1 MPSYSQYFRD
11 IVINKYEEGM
21 TEFELSKFFN
31 IDKRTVV
38 SWIEFYKRT
47 GDYSSKQGVGCGR
60 VASFTDKTLIEQ
72 YLIDHPDASAL
83 DIKEA
88 LAPNIPRSTF
98 YDCLNRLGFSFK
110 KKTPKYKQRKEH
122 ERLEYIEKLKEIAQ
136 NLLFYI
142 DEMGCDNKLSIL
154 RGWSLIGE
162 PSYGEVLAYQTQ
174 RRSIVAGYNY
184 ADKKI
189 IAPLEYSGY
198 TNTEIFNQWFEE
210 HLCPSLKPKT
220 TIVMDNAS
228 FHKSSKLI
236 EIANKFDVQILY
248 LPPYSP
254 DLNPI
259 EKVWANFK
267 KIFRKV
273 NNSFEKFYDAI
284 SYVFNKILSD

>member
-47 GDYSSKQGVGCGR
+47 GDYSSKQGVDCGR

-88 LAPNIPRSTF
+88 LAPDIPRSTF

-273 NNSFEKFYDAI
+273 NNSFEKFCDAI

>member
-110 KKTPKYKQRKEH
+110 KRLQKYKQRKEH

-273 NNSFEKFYDAI
+273 NNSFEKFCDAI

>member
-1 MPSYSQYFRD
+1 MPSYSQDFRD

-38 SWIEFYKRT
+38 SWIELYKRT
-47 GDYSSKQGVGCGR
+47 GDYSSRQGVGCGR

-72 YLIDHPDASAL
+72 YLIDHPDASTL

-88 LAPNIPRSTF
+88 LAPDIPRSTF
-98 YDCLNRLGFSFK
+98 YDCLNILGFSFK
-110 KKTPKYKQRKEH
+110 KRLSKYKQRKEH

-162 PSYGEVLAYQTQ
+162 SSYGEVLAYQTQ

-273 NNSFEKFYDAI
+273 NNSFEKFCDAI

>member
-1 MPSYSQYFRD
+1 MPSYSQDFRD

-31 IDKRTVV
+31 IDKRTVI
-38 SWIEFYKRT
+38 SWIKLYKRT

-88 LAPNIPRSTF
+88 LAPDIPRSTF

-110 KKTPKYKQRKEH
+110 KRFPKYKQRKEH

-136 NLLFYI
+136 NLLVYI
-142 DEMGCDNKLSIL
+142 DEMGSDNKLSIL

-236 EIANKFDVQILY
+236 EIANKFDLQILY

-267 KIFRKV
+267 KILRKV
-273 NNSFEKFYDAI
+273 NNSFEKFCDAI

>member
-1 MPSYSQYFRD
+1 M
-11 IVINKYEEGM
+11 
-21 TEFELSKFFN
+21 
-31 IDKRTVV
+31 
-38 SWIEFYKRT
+38 
-47 GDYSSKQGVGCGR
+47 
-60 VASFTDKTLIEQ
+60 
-72 YLIDHPDASAL
+72 
-83 DIKEA
+83 
-88 LAPNIPRSTF
+88 
-98 YDCLNRLGFSFK
+98 
-110 KKTPKYKQRKEH
+110 
-122 ERLEYIEKLKEIAQ
+122 
-136 NLLFYI
+136 LFYI

-228 FHKSSKLI
+228 FHKSPKLI

-259 EKVWANFK
+259 ERVWANFK

-273 NNSFEKFYDAI
+273 NNSFEKFCDAI

>member
-1 MPSYSQYFRD
+1 MIKKYFDSRSCLILAVFIGLGSPI
-11 IVINKYEEGM
+11 IVESFVEE
-21 TEFELSKFFN
+21 K
-31 IDKRTVV
+31 K
-38 SWIEFYKRT
+38 
-47 GDYSSKQGVGCGR
+47 YSSNKIGIDTQYYSSRQGVGCGR

-72 YLIDHPDASAL
+72 YLIDHPDASTL

-88 LAPNIPRSTF
+88 LAPDIPRSTF
-98 YDCLNRLGFSFK
+98 YDCLNILGFSFK

-142 DEMGCDNKLSIL
+142 DEMWCDNKLSIL

-236 EIANKFDVQILY
+236 EIANKFD
-248 LPPYSP
+248 
-254 DLNPI
+254 DL
-259 EKVWANFK
+259 V
-267 KIFRKV
+267 
-273 NNSFEKFYDAI
+273 
-284 SYVFNKILSD
+284 

>member
-1 MPSYSQYFRD
+1 
-11 IVINKYEEGM
+11 
-21 TEFELSKFFN
+21 
-31 IDKRTVV
+31 
-38 SWIEFYKRT
+38 
-47 GDYSSKQGVGCGR
+47 
-60 VASFTDKTLIEQ
+60 
-72 YLIDHPDASAL
+72 
-83 DIKEA
+83 
-88 LAPNIPRSTF
+88 
-98 YDCLNRLGFSFK
+98 
-110 KKTPKYKQRKEH
+110 
-122 ERLEYIEKLKEIAQ
+122 
-136 NLLFYI
+136 
-142 DEMGCDNKLSIL
+142 NKLSIL

-220 TIVMDNAS
+220 TIVIMDNAS

-273 NNSFEKFYDAI
+273 NNSFEKFCDAI

>member
-88 LAPNIPRSTF
+88 LAPDIPRSTF

>member
-1 MPSYSQYFRD
+1 M
-11 IVINKYEEGM
+11 
-21 TEFELSKFFN
+21 
-31 IDKRTVV
+31 
-38 SWIEFYKRT
+38 
-47 GDYSSKQGVGCGR
+47 
-60 VASFTDKTLIEQ
+60 
-72 YLIDHPDASAL
+72 
-83 DIKEA
+83 
-88 LAPNIPRSTF
+88 
-98 YDCLNRLGFSFK
+98 
-110 KKTPKYKQRKEH
+110 
-122 ERLEYIEKLKEIAQ
+122 EYIEKLKEIAQ

-162 PSYGEVLAYQTQ
+162 SSYGEVLAYQTQ

-273 NNSFEKFYDAI
+273 NNSFENF
-284 SYVFNKILSD
+284 VMLSLMCLTKYSRINYITFLE

>member
-88 LAPNIPRSTF
+88 LAPDIPRSTF
-98 YDCLNRLGFSFK
+98 YDCLNRLGLVL

-267 KIFRKV
+267 KYL
-273 NNSFEKFYDAI
+273 EK
-284 SYVFNKILSD
+284 

>member
-60 VASFTDKTLIEQ
+60 VVSFTDKTLIEQ

-88 LAPNIPRSTF
+88 LAPDIPRSTF

-273 NNSFEKFYDAI
+273 NNSFEKFCDAI

>member
-1 MPSYSQYFRD
+1 MPSYSQDFRD

-38 SWIEFYKRT
+38 SWIELYKRT
-47 GDYSSKQGVGCGR
+47 GDYSSRQGVGCGR

-72 YLIDHPDASAL
+72 YLIDHPDASTL

-88 LAPNIPRSTF
+88 LAPDIPRSTF

-273 NNSFEKFYDAI
+273 NNSFEKFCDAI

>member
-1 MPSYSQYFRD
+1 MPSYSQDFRD

-273 NNSFEKFYDAI
+273 NNSFEKFCDAI

>member
-1 MPSYSQYFRD
+1 MPSYSQDFRD
-11 IVINKYEEGM
+11 IVINKHEEGM

-88 LAPNIPRSTF
+88 LAPDIPRSTF

-273 NNSFEKFYDAI
+273 NNSFEKFCDAI

>member
-1 MPSYSQYFRD
+1 
-11 IVINKYEEGM
+11 
-21 TEFELSKFFN
+21 
-31 IDKRTVV
+31 
-38 SWIEFYKRT
+38 
-47 GDYSSKQGVGCGR
+47 
-60 VASFTDKTLIEQ
+60 
-72 YLIDHPDASAL
+72 
-83 DIKEA
+83 
-88 LAPNIPRSTF
+88 
-98 YDCLNRLGFSFK
+98 
-110 KKTPKYKQRKEH
+110 
-122 ERLEYIEKLKEIAQ
+122 
-136 NLLFYI
+136 
-142 DEMGCDNKLSIL
+142 
-154 RGWSLIGE
+154 
-162 PSYGEVLAYQTQ
+162 
-174 RRSIVAGYNY
+174 
-184 ADKKI
+184 I

-273 NNSFEKFYDAI
+273 NNSFEKFCDAI

>member
-1 MPSYSQYFRD
+1 MPSYSQDFRD

-38 SWIEFYKRT
+38 SWIELYKRT
-47 GDYSSKQGVGCGR
+47 GDYSSRQGVGCGR

-72 YLIDHPDASAL
+72 YLIDHPDASTL

-88 LAPNIPRSTF
+88 LAPDIPRSTF
-98 YDCLNRLGFSFK
+98 YDCLNILGFSFK

-162 PSYGEVLAYQTQ
+162 PSYGEVLGINTQ

-273 NNSFEKFYDAI
+273 NNSFEKFCDAI

>member
-1 MPSYSQYFRD
+1 MPSYSQDFRD

-88 LAPNIPRSTF
+88 LAPDIPRSTF

-273 NNSFEKFYDAI
+273 NNSFEKFCDAI

>member
-1 MPSYSQYFRD
+1 
-11 IVINKYEEGM
+11 
-21 TEFELSKFFN
+21 
-31 IDKRTVV
+31 
-38 SWIEFYKRT
+38 
-47 GDYSSKQGVGCGR
+47 
-60 VASFTDKTLIEQ
+60 
-72 YLIDHPDASAL
+72 
-83 DIKEA
+83 
-88 LAPNIPRSTF
+88 
-98 YDCLNRLGFSFK
+98 
-110 KKTPKYKQRKEH
+110 
-122 ERLEYIEKLKEIAQ
+122 
-136 NLLFYI
+136 
-142 DEMGCDNKLSIL
+142 LSIL

>member
-189 IAPLEYSGY
+189 IAPLEHSGY

-273 NNSFEKFYDAI
+273 NNSFEKFCDAI

>member
-21 TEFELSKFFN
+21 TEFELSKFLN

-88 LAPNIPRSTF
+88 LAPDIPRSTF

-273 NNSFEKFYDAI
+273 NNSFEKFCDAI

>member
-1 MPSYSQYFRD
+1 MPSYSQDFRD

-21 TEFELSKFFN
+21 TEFELNKFFN

-38 SWIEFYKRT
+38 SWIELYKRT

-88 LAPNIPRSTF
+88 LAPDIPRSTF
-98 YDCLNRLGFSFK
+98 YDCLNRLGFKFK

-136 NLLFYI
+136 NLLVYI

-220 TIVMDNAS
+220 TIVIDNAS

-267 KIFRKV
+267 KILRKV
-273 NNSFEKFYDAI
+273 NNSFEKFCDAI

>member
-1 MPSYSQYFRD
+1 MPSYSQDFRD

-38 SWIEFYKRT
+38 SWIELYKRT
-47 GDYSSKQGVGCGR
+47 GDYSSRQGVGCGR

-72 YLIDHPDASAL
+72 YLIDHPDASTL

-88 LAPNIPRSTF
+88 LAPDIPRSTF
-98 YDCLNRLGFSFK
+98 YDCLNILGFSFK
-110 KKTPKYKQRKEH
+110 KRLQNISKEKNMKGWS
-122 ERLEYIEKLKEIAQ
+122 IEKLKEIAQ

-162 PSYGEVLAYQTQ
+162 SSYGEVLAYQTQ

-273 NNSFEKFYDAI
+273 NNSFEKFCDAI

>member
-273 NNSFEKFYDAI
+273 NNSFEKFCDAI

>member
-1 MPSYSQYFRD
+1 MPSYSQDFRD

-38 SWIEFYKRT
+38 SWIELYKRT
-47 GDYSSKQGVGCGR
+47 GDYSSRQGIGCGR

-72 YLIDHPDASAL
+72 YLIDHPDASTL

-88 LAPNIPRSTF
+88 LAPDIPRSTF
-98 YDCLNRLGFSFK
+98 YDCLNILGFKFK

-273 NNSFEKFYDAI
+273 NNSFEKFCDAI

>member
-1 MPSYSQYFRD
+1 MPSYSQDFRD
-11 IVINKYEEGM
+11 IVINKHEEGM

-83 DIKEA
+83 DIKEP

-273 NNSFEKFYDAI
+273 NNSFEKFCDAI